1 MRTKKRAF
9 PLKGLL
15 ALLIIA
21 LGLSLTACFSDDE
34 GATTTG
40 TTTTGTTTTGT
51 GGGPTASIM
60 LAADDDSIPSGG
72 TSSTTI
78 TATLTDVS
86 GQAVA
91 VGTSVTFTTTLGTFP
106 GGTASYTVTT
116 PGDSGIVNVS
126 LMSSAT
132 AGTATVT
139 ATSNSVTQTIP
150 VEFTTE
156 GATALVGSVILA
168 APSTDGAVAN
178 GLDSYTI
185 TAQVLD
191 TLGQPL
197 SGQSV
202 TFSYSLNLGL
212 VAIDPLTSSTGADG
226 TVSCEVTDISSAA
239 DTVAISASAGGVTSA
254 SAITLA
260 FIGAAGGGPGS
271 VGSVTITAGSSEIV
285 ADGASSTI
293 ITATVKDT
301 NGKNI
306 GDGTTVTFSTTAGT
320 LSGATTTANGKATA
334 TFTSPTNLGSATI
347 TATCGGVSDS
357 TSVSFIAGPVAAL
370 NLTAKPSNL
379 SADGISI
386 STIEAAVSDANG
398 NPVSSELVNF
408 SAVSGSISISLAVA
422 DSSGIATIIYTAPD
436 TVGGGTDT
444 ITATSSNGTT
454 DTVTITLVAPLVG
467 SVSATAGSSEIVAN
481 GTSNTVITATVKDTA
496 NNNIPDGT
504 VVTFSTTAGALS
516 GATTTTSGKAT
527 VTLTSSTSLTSA
539 TITATVGG
547 VSGNTSVNFIPG
559 PVSAIALTAKPS
571 SLTADGLDESE
582 IKAAVTDAQGHVV
595 ADGESISFSV
605 TVGTGSVSA
614 PFATTSN
621 GVAAVTY
628 TASTAAGIE
637 TVTAQSGSV
646 SSTVNIALV
655 APLVDSVSVTTV
667 SSEIVADGTS
677 STLITATVKD
687 TKGNNMPDGT
697 TVNFATTA
705 GTLSGATTTTN
716 GRATVTLTSPTY
728 LGSATVTAT
737 AGGVSG
743 NTSVSFIPGPVSAIA
758 LTATP
763 NNLSADGSSTSA
775 VKAAV
780 TDAQGH
786 VVADGET
793 ISFSVTTGTGLV
805 SAPFA
810 TTSNG
815 VAAVTYTASTA
826 AGIEIVTAQSGSVS
840 STVNITLVAASVGSV
855 SATAGS
861 SEIVADGA
869 SITLI
874 TAMVKDTKGYDIGDG
889 TTVNFTTTAGTLSA
903 ATATTVNGAA
913 GVFLTSPTNVGSA
926 TITAT
931 VGGVSGT
938 ASVSFIAGPP
948 ATVTVTATPA
958 NLTADGTS
966 TSTIEVTALDANSNP
981 VADGET
987 LSISALSGTLSALT
1001 ATTKGGMAG
1010 VTYTAPNYV
1019 PASGN
1024 DTITVETV
1032 NGQSGT
1038 AVITLVGPQI
1048 AGISLSANPTS
1059 LPADGTSQS
1068 TITATVT
1075 VVGGGSA
1082 PDGTTVDF
1090 SITQGGGSITATA
1103 TTAGGLAIAT
1113 LTSGAVAE
1121 TATIRAEAGGR
1132 IAEIDIEYTPGSV
1145 TLTIIP
1151 NSLLGTGQE
1160 TATVTAILKDA
1171 AGNPAA
1177 DGEIVS
1183 FVLSDESLGDINA
1196 SAITSGGQ
1204 GKATATFQEAAKGG
1218 TVTVTAT
1225 WTTGLADVTG
1235 SETITIQPPPAF
1247 IEVAEGYPEPTY
1259 INIKG
1264 TGGQSTSHVVFNI
1277 KDAQG
1282 ALVADGYRVD
1292 FTILSGPDGG
1302 EEISPLFDTTVS
1314 GQVGT
1319 ILRSGYKSGPVSIR
1333 VTYYYDTNIS
1343 TTTSQ
1348 ISIVAGPPVGEEF
1361 GISAEYLNISGF
1373 WKYGLEDRITISA
1386 NDIYGNA
1393 IPDNTTI
1400 SFKTYA
1406 TGGDFVPGS
1415 SLTGVD
1421 PNPSGIAT
1429 STLLSYEPK
1438 PTEGFLS
1445 VTAEAVNGGRTTHVT
1460 SLAVTPSPYN
1470 YIIYAGTDGG
1480 GVYKSTD
1487 SGDMWT
1493 NISRSSTEQGQNWID
1508 PYVNDISVDPDD
1520 INTVY
1525 AATGYLGKGNI
1536 YRSLDGGLNWNSDN
1550 AEEWNGIASTT
1561 SAMLTVLCDDGGSDY
1576 VWAGTKGLGAIFAPD
1591 GETFQWGGTVD
1602 PLAPTVQSA
1611 PGIYFNP
1618 GNTGD
1623 GVMSTP
1629 TLSVASKTET
1639 WTATFQQTGAGT
1651 ETAVLDTSASG
1662 SAADGTMTGVSA
1674 TSTAG
1679 TETWT
1684 VTYTGGYNN
1693 DVAGGGG
1700 QGTLAVISTSAN
1712 TVTENWTVTCT
1723 DGTDGSETFSV
1734 LGSQSGL
1741 HDQITNI
1748 NLNYSSDNNEVTFYI
1763 IETVDFTGGEQ
1774 FTFSTTQDGWSVS
1787 GSVSGAQ
1794 QAARTDVPY
1803 TSDNSEVS
1811 FTINSGANRFY
1822 EQGDT
1827 WTFDT
1832 TMTGSWVVD
1841 GTVSGTQSDR
1851 AYNGLWY
1858 TSDNSEVSFTIA
1870 EGSTPFGEG
1879 DTFTFIVTESGL
1891 GLGKSVRDIVKVPG
1905 TNGASAVLYAA
1916 TTTGVFRSSDGGR
1929 LWSKPGDF
1937 TGDMIKTL
1945 AVHPASTGGA
1955 NDVIYAGTEDSGVWV
1970 SINSGAAW
1978 TNYTGGMGKGLSAS
1992 TPLAD
1997 IHNTGN
2003 GVMSEVTV
2011 GADAESEYWTV
2022 TCITAVA
2029 DGGIFSVTG
2038 TVSGAQTNA
2047 TVGAVYT
2054 SDGSE
2059 VSFTISDG
2067 NVDFAVGDSFT
2078 FATSRDSGK
2087 TIKDLLVD
2095 DGNDT
2100 LYAITYCWGAL
2111 EPHAVGNVYVH
2122 ALNADGS
2129 MPAGDWSE
2137 ANTNLSQFDPPDDT
2151 TLFAQHVMAPDI
2163 EGAPTALYIGGEG
2176 INLYKATSGLATGAP
2191 AWNQSKLGLSN
2202 LIMARMPILF
2212 SGVCHMYIS
2221 EEAAGFDVTYT
2232 VYIEDV
2238 NGNPPV
2244 SGSYF
2249 SAILDHPVGSDVTLK
2264 EVEYPDAYTY
2274 TGTWSDLSDPD
2285 TNNPYII
2292 YATVAPGDKV
2302 VFTFTPTCVEEAPG
2316 CSGSEQVVTYPY

>member
-1 MRTKKRAF
+1 
-9 PLKGLL
+9 LKALL

-21 LGLSLTACFSDDE
+21 FGLGLTACFSDDDI
-34 GATTTG
+34 ATTTG
-40 TTTTGTTTTGT
+40 TTTTTTTTT
-51 GGGPTASIM
+51 TTETPPGPTASIM
-60 LAADDDSIPSGG
+60 LAADPDSIAADGA
-72 TSSTTI
+72 SSTTI
-78 TATLTDVS
+78 TATLRDVS
-86 GQAVA
+86 GHAVA
-91 VGTSVTFTTTLGTFP
+91 VGTSVTFLTTLGAFP
-106 GGTASYTVTT
+106 GGTTSHTVTT
-116 PGDSGIVNVS
+116 RGDSGIVNVS

-139 ATSNSVTQTIP
+139 ATSNSVTQTVP

-156 GATALVGSVILA
+156 GATALVGSVILEA
-168 APSTDGAVAN
+168 TSTTGAVAN

-202 TFSYSLNLGL
+202 TFSYSGNSGL
-212 VAIDPLTSSTGADG
+212 VAIDPLTSTAVADG

-239 DTVAISASAGGVTSA
+239 DTMTISASAGGVTSA
-254 SAITLA
+254 LPITLT
-260 FIGAAGGGPGS
+260 FIGAAGGGTGS
-271 VGSVTITAGSSEIV
+271 VGSVTVTAGSAEIV
-285 ADGASSTI
+285 ADGASSTL

-301 NGKNI
+301 DGKNI

-320 LSGATTTANGKATA
+320 LSGATTTASGKATV
-334 TFTSPTNLGSATI
+334 TLTSPTNLGSATI
-347 TATCGGVSDS
+347 MATCGGVSKS
-357 TSVSFIAGPVAAL
+357 TSVSFIAGPVTAL

-379 SADGISI
+379 SADGIQT
-386 STIEAAVSDANG
+386 STIEAAVSDTNG
-398 NPVSSELVNF
+398 NPVSSEFVNF
-408 SAVSGSISISLAVA
+408 SVVSGAISISLAVT

-436 TVGGGTDT
+436 TVPVGGTDT

-454 DTVTITLVAPLVG
+454 NTVTITLIAPLVG
-467 SVSATAGSSEIVAN
+467 SVTVTAGSAEIAAD
-481 GTSNTVITATVKDTA
+481 GASSTLITAAVKDTA

-504 VVTFSTTAGALS
+504 PVTFTTTAGDIDSVTA
-516 GATTTTSGKAT
+516 GTQTTIISNTASGKAT

-547 VSGNTSVNFIPG
+547 VSGNTSV
-559 PVSAIALTAKPS
+559 
-571 SLTADGLDESE
+571 
-582 IKAAVTDAQGHVV
+582 
-595 ADGESISFSV
+595 
-605 TVGTGSVSA
+605 
-614 PFATTSN
+614 
-621 GVAAVTY
+621 
-628 TASTAAGIE
+628 
-637 TVTAQSGSV
+637 
-646 SSTVNIALV
+646 
-655 APLVDSVSVTTV
+655 
-667 SSEIVADGTS
+667 
-677 STLITATVKD
+677 
-687 TKGNNMPDGT
+687 
-697 TVNFATTA
+697 
-705 GTLSGATTTTN
+705 
-716 GRATVTLTSPTY
+716 
-728 LGSATVTAT
+728 
-737 AGGVSG
+737 
-743 NTSVSFIPGPVSAIA
+743 SFIPGPVNTIV

-763 NNLSADGSSTSA
+763 STLIADGLDVSDI
-775 VKAAV
+775 KAAV

-793 ISFSVTTGTGLV
+793 ISFSVTAGTGSVSDPFATTSKGVATVTYTASTTAGIETVTAQSGTVSDTVNITLTAPIVGSVTVTSISSEIVANGASSTLITAAVKDTKGNNIPEGTVVNFSTTAGTLSGATTTANGKATVTLTSSTNLGSATVTAIAGGVSGNTSVSFIPGPVNTIVLTATPGTLPADGSSESEIKAVATDAQAHIVADGETISFSVTAGTGSV
-805 SAPFA
+805 SAPTA

-815 VAAVTYTASTA
+815 VATVTYTASTT
-826 AGIEIVTAQSGSVS
+826 AGIETVTAQSGTVS
-840 STVNITLVAASVGSV
+840 DTVNITLAAPLVGSV
-855 SATAGS
+855 TVTAGS
-861 SEIVADGA
+861 AEIVADGA
-869 SITLI
+869 SSTLI
-874 TAMVKDTKGYDIGDG
+874 TAAVKDTKGNNMADG
-889 TTVNFTTTAGTLSA
+889 TTVNFTTSAGTLSA
-903 ATATTVNGAA
+903 PSATTA
-913 GVFLTSPTNVGSA
+913 GGVASVFLTSPTNVGSA
-926 TITAT
+926 DITAD

-938 ASVSFIAGPP
+938 TSVSFIAGAP
-948 ATVTVTATPA
+948 ATVTVSAAPA

-966 TSTIEVTALDANSNP
+966 TSTIEVTVLDANNNP

-987 LSISALSGTLSALT
+987 LLISSLSGTLSAFT
-1001 ATTKGGMAG
+1001 ASTEGGMADI
-1010 VTYTAPNYV
+1010 TYTAPNYV

-1024 DTITVETV
+1024 DTITVEAT

-1038 AVITLVGPQI
+1038 AVITLIGPQI
-1048 AGISLSANPTS
+1048 ASISLSANPTS
-1059 LPADGTSQS
+1059 LPADGTSQC

-1103 TTAGGLAIAT
+1103 STAGGLALAT
-1113 LTSGAVAE
+1113 LTSGVLAE

-1132 IAEIDIEYTPGSV
+1132 IAEIDVVYTPGSV
-1145 TLTIIP
+1145 TLTIVP

-1160 TATVTAILKDA
+1160 TAVVTAVLKDA
-1171 AGNPAA
+1171 AGNPAPN
-1177 DGEIVS
+1177 GETVT
-1183 FVLSDESLGDINA
+1183 FVLSDESLGDITSPA
-1196 SAITSGGQ
+1196 TTSGGQ
-1204 GKATATFQEAAKGG
+1204 GEATTTFYAAAKGG
-1218 TVTVTAT
+1218 TVTITAT
-1225 WTTGLADVTG
+1225 WSPGGVDVTG

-1264 TGGQSTSHVVFNI
+1264 TGGQSTSQVVFNI

-1319 ILRSGYKSGPVSIR
+1319 ILRSGYKSGPVSIK

-1361 GISAEYLNISGF
+1361 GVSARYLNISGF
-1373 WKYGLEDRITISA
+1373 WKTGLEDQITISA

-1460 SLAVTPSPYN
+1460 SIAVNPSDN
-1470 YIIYAGTDGG
+1470 DIIYAGTDGG
-1480 GVYKSTD
+1480 GVYKSLDNGD
-1487 SGDMWT
+1487 SWG

-1508 PYVNDISVDPDD
+1508 PYVNDISIDPDD

-1536 YRSLDGGLNWNSDN
+1536 YRSLDGGLNWNSGN
-1550 AEEWNGIASTT
+1550 TEEWNGVVSVTA
-1561 SAMLTVLCDDGGSDY
+1561 AMLTVLCDDTGSDY
-1576 VWAGTKGLGAIFAPD
+1576 VWAGTKGMGAIFASD
-1591 GETFQWGGTVD
+1591 GETFQWGGTVTA
-1602 PLAPTVQSA
+1602 PVLASFVGA
-1611 PGIYFNP
+1611 
-1618 GNTGD
+1618 D
-1623 GVMSTP
+1623 GTMSTP

-1639 WTATFQQTGAGT
+1639 WTTTFQQTGAAPST
-1651 ETAVLDTSASG
+1651 PALDTTATG

-1684 VTYTGGYNN
+1684 VTYTGGF
-1693 DVAGGGG
+1693 AGGIVPSGDG
-1700 QGTLAVISTSAN
+1700 TGTLAVVSTSPN
-1712 TVTENWTVTCT
+1712 TITESWTVTCT
-1723 DGTDGSETFSV
+1723 NGTDGSETFSV
-1734 LGSQSGL
+1734 LGSQTGL
-1741 HDQITNI
+1741 HDPITNI
-1748 NLNYSSDNNEVTFYI
+1748 YQNYSSDNNEVTFYI
-1763 IETVDFTGGEQ
+1763 LESGAFVVGSQ
-1774 FTFSTTQDGWSVS
+1774 FTFSTTHDGWSVT

-1794 QAARTDVPY
+1794 QAARTDIPY

-1822 EQGDT
+1822 EQDDT

-1832 TMTGSWVVD
+1832 TITGNWVVA

-1851 AYNGLWY
+1851 AYNDLAY
-1858 TSDNSEVSFTIA
+1858 TSDNSEVSFTIT
-1870 EGSTPFGEG
+1870 EGTTPFGEG
-1879 DTFTFIVTESGL
+1879 DTFTFTVTESGL

-1905 TNGASAVLYAA
+1905 TNGASAVLYAG
-1916 TTTGVFRSSDGGR
+1916 TTTGVFRSSDGGL

-1937 TGDMIKTL
+1937 TGDMITTL
-1945 AVHPASTGGA
+1945 AVHPASTGGV

-1970 SINSGAAW
+1970 STNSGAAW
-1978 TNYTGGMGKGLSAS
+1978 TNYPGGMGKGLSAS

-1997 IHNTGN
+1997 LHNTGN

-2011 GADAESEYWTV
+2011 GAAAVSEYWTV
-2022 TCITAVA
+2022 TCITPVA
-2029 DGGIFSVTG
+2029 DGGTFSVTG
-2038 TVSGAQTNA
+2038 TVSGAQANA
-2047 TVGAVYT
+2047 TVGVLYT
-2054 SDGSE
+2054 SGGGE
-2059 VSFTISDG
+2059 ISFTISDG
-2067 NVDFAVGDSFT
+2067 NVDFAAGDSFT
-2078 FATSRDSGK
+2078 FATSRDLGK

-2095 DGNDT
+2095 GGNDT
-2100 LYAITYCWGAL
+2100 LYAITYFWGPL

-2122 ALNADGS
+2122 DLNAGGT
-2129 MPAGDWSE
+2129 MAVAAPGAWSE
-2137 ANTNLSQFDPPDDT
+2137 ANTGLPQFDPPDDT
-2151 TLFAQHVMAPDI
+2151 TLFAQHVMALDI

-2176 INLYKATSGLATGAP
+2176 INLYKATSDLTTGAL
-2191 AWNQSKLGLSN
+2191 AWKQSTNGLTN

-2212 SGVCHMYIS
+2212 SGICEMYIS
-2221 EEAAGFDVTYT
+2221 EERDGNNVTYT

-2238 NGNPPV
+2238 NGNPPIY
-2244 SGSYF
+2244 GSAF
-2249 SAILDHPVGSDVTLK
+2249 SVVLKPPVGEKTTLLDLD
-2264 EVEYPDAYTY
+2264 YPDAYTY
-2274 TGTWSDLSDPD
+2274 TGTWRDLSDPD

-2292 YATVAPGDKV
+2292 QTPVYAGDEV
-2302 VFTFTPTCVEEAPG
+2302 IFTFNPACLDEAPG
-2316 CSGSEQVVTYPY
+2316 CSGSDQILTYSY

>member
-1 MRTKKRAF
+1 M
-9 PLKGLL
+9 
-15 ALLIIA
+15 
-21 LGLSLTACFSDDE
+21 
-34 GATTTG
+34 
-40 TTTTGTTTTGT
+40 
-51 GGGPTASIM
+51 
-60 LAADDDSIPSGG
+60 AD
-72 TSSTTI
+72 
-78 TATLTDVS
+78 
-86 GQAVA
+86 
-91 VGTSVTFTTTLGTFP
+91 
-106 GGTASYTVTT
+106 
-116 PGDSGIVNVS
+116 
-126 LMSSAT
+126 
-132 AGTATVT
+132 
-139 ATSNSVTQTIP
+139 
-150 VEFTTE
+150 
-156 GATALVGSVILA
+156 
-168 APSTDGAVAN
+168 
-178 GLDSYTI
+178 
-185 TAQVLD
+185 
-191 TLGQPL
+191 
-197 SGQSV
+197 
-202 TFSYSLNLGL
+202 
-212 VAIDPLTSSTGADG
+212 
-226 TVSCEVTDISSAA
+226 
-239 DTVAISASAGGVTSA
+239 
-254 SAITLA
+254 
-260 FIGAAGGGPGS
+260 
-271 VGSVTITAGSSEIV
+271 
-285 ADGASSTI
+285 
-293 ITATVKDT
+293 
-301 NGKNI
+301 
-306 GDGTTVTFSTTAGT
+306 
-320 LSGATTTANGKATA
+320 
-334 TFTSPTNLGSATI
+334 
-347 TATCGGVSDS
+347 
-357 TSVSFIAGPVAAL
+357 
-370 NLTAKPSNL
+370 
-379 SADGISI
+379 
-386 STIEAAVSDANG
+386 
-398 NPVSSELVNF
+398 
-408 SAVSGSISISLAVA
+408 
-422 DSSGIATIIYTAPD
+422 
-436 TVGGGTDT
+436 
-444 ITATSSNGTT
+444 
-454 DTVTITLVAPLVG
+454 
-467 SVSATAGSSEIVAN
+467 
-481 GTSNTVITATVKDTA
+481 
-496 NNNIPDGT
+496 
-504 VVTFSTTAGALS
+504 
-516 GATTTTSGKAT
+516 
-527 VTLTSSTSLTSA
+527 
-539 TITATVGG
+539 
-547 VSGNTSVNFIPG
+547 
-559 PVSAIALTAKPS
+559 
-571 SLTADGLDESE
+571 
-582 IKAAVTDAQGHVV
+582 
-595 ADGESISFSV
+595 
-605 TVGTGSVSA
+605 
-614 PFATTSN
+614 
-621 GVAAVTY
+621 
-628 TASTAAGIE
+628 
-637 TVTAQSGSV
+637 
-646 SSTVNIALV
+646 
-655 APLVDSVSVTTV
+655 
-667 SSEIVADGTS
+667 
-677 STLITATVKD
+677 
-687 TKGNNMPDGT
+687 
-697 TVNFATTA
+697 
-705 GTLSGATTTTN
+705 
-716 GRATVTLTSPTY
+716 
-728 LGSATVTAT
+728 
-737 AGGVSG
+737 
-743 NTSVSFIPGPVSAIA
+743 
-758 LTATP
+758 
-763 NNLSADGSSTSA
+763 
-775 VKAAV
+775 
-780 TDAQGH
+780 
-786 VVADGET
+786 
-793 ISFSVTTGTGLV
+793 
-805 SAPFA
+805 
-810 TTSNG
+810 
-815 VAAVTYTASTA
+815 
-826 AGIEIVTAQSGSVS
+826 
-840 STVNITLVAASVGSV
+840 
-855 SATAGS
+855 
-861 SEIVADGA
+861 
-869 SITLI
+869 
-874 TAMVKDTKGYDIGDG
+874 
-889 TTVNFTTTAGTLSA
+889 
-903 ATATTVNGAA
+903 
-913 GVFLTSPTNVGSA
+913 
-926 TITAT
+926 
-931 VGGVSGT
+931 
-938 ASVSFIAGPP
+938 
-948 ATVTVTATPA
+948 
-958 NLTADGTS
+958 
-966 TSTIEVTALDANSNP
+966 
-981 VADGET
+981 
-987 LSISALSGTLSALT
+987 
-1001 ATTKGGMAG
+1001 

-1024 DTITVETV
+1024 DTITVEAV

-1038 AVITLVGPQI
+1038 AVITLIGPQI
-1048 AGISLSANPTS
+1048 ASISLSANPTS

-1103 TTAGGLAIAT
+1103 STAGGLALAT

-1121 TATIRAEAGGR
+1121 TATIRAESGGR
-1132 IAEIDIEYTPGSV
+1132 IAEIQVEYTPGSV

-1160 TATVTAILKDA
+1160 TATVTAALKDA
-1171 AGNPAA
+1171 AGSPPLA
-1177 DGEIVS
+1177 DQTVN
-1183 FVLSDESLGDINA
+1183 FTLSDESLGDINA

-1929 LWSKPGDF
+1929 LWSKPGNF